1 MIELTTVGLG
11 ERRHSRMGL
20 YSIIMSQGLIEKL
33 RTYIEF
39 DEGDER
45 FIRSVFKPKRLAK
58 GEHLLMAGDV
68 CREAAFIES
77 GVFRSY
83 INTGERDATFYFAA
97 ENDFISDYPSFL
109 PQRPSDKNIQALEA
123 ADVRVITFDGLQE
136 FYRTVSSGER
146 FGRLIAEE
154 IFVDSMQ
161 QLSSFYSDKPAVRY
175 QNFVHRFPNLV
186 QRLPQYYIA
195 SYVGI
200 EPQSLSRIRR
210 RFLAEK

>member
-1 MIELTTVGLG
+1 
-11 ERRHSRMGL
+11 
-20 YSIIMSQGLIEKL
+20 MSQSLIEKL
-33 RTYIEF
+33 RTYIDF
-39 DEGDER
+39 DEDEER
-45 FIRSVFKPKRLAK
+45 FIRSIFKQKTLAK
-58 GEHLLMAGDV
+58 GEHMLLAGDV
-68 CREAAFIES
+68 CREAAFIER

-83 INTGERDATFYFAA
+83 INTGERDSTFYFAA

-109 PQRPSDKNIQALEA
+109 PQVPSDKNIQALEA
-123 ADVRVITFDGLQE
+123 AEVRVITFNGLQE

-154 IFVDSMQ
+154 IFVDSMH

-175 QNFVHRFPNLV
+175 QNFVDRFPHLV

-210 RFLAEK
+210 RFLSKEK